1 MVILWYKTV
10 DSFVFKSG
18 QMAKKSG
25 QNANLWYK
33 IKKFVVQ
40 KIFKIFNFVPQ
51 NAVLAKKSGQMAIF
65 IFKSGQDLYHKMLY

>member
-10 DSFVFKSG
+10 DSFIFKSG
-18 QMAKKSG
+18 HLAKKSG

-33 IKKFVVQ
+33 MAKFVVQ
-40 KIFKIFNFVPQ
+40 KFLKIFNFVVQ
-51 NAVLAKKSGQMAIF
+51 NGILAKKSGQMAIF